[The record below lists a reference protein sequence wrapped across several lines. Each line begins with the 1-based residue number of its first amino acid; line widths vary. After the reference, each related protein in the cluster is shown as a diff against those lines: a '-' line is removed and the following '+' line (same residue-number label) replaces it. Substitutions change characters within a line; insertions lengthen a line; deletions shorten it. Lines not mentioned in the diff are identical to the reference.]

1 MNFLVHTW
9 TDFTTDLQNIASLI
23 RARPEQPDI
32 IVAIARGGLVPA
44 RILSDF
50 LGLQVASFTVSS
62 YSGLKRN
69 DDQHMSFEL
78 GGRLDDRHVLLVD
91 DVSDSGHT
99 FARATKYLHKHGAKK
114 ITTAAIFTKP
124 GSVHLPDVFAKETDA
139 WVIFPFEI
147 LENIREIRTK
157 WRNEKTT
164 EEEIIRRF
172 IELKIPHAYLSLLLK
187 EP

>member
-1 MNFLVHTW
+1 MNFLIHSWSDLTS
-9 TDFTTDLQNIASLI
+9 DLQNISMQI
-23 RARPEQPDI
+23 RARAEQPDI

-69 DDQHMSFEL
+69 DDQHMAFEL

-99 FARATKYLHKHGAKK
+99 FARAMKYLHKHGAKK

-124 GSVHLPDVFAKETDA
+124 KSVHLPDVFAKETDA
-139 WVIFPFEI
+139 WVIFPFEV
-147 LENIREIRTK
+147 LEGIREVRAK
-157 WRNEKTT
+157 WRTEKLS
-164 EEEIIRRF
+164 EEVILRRF
-172 IELKIPHAYLSLLLK
+172 VELKIPHEYLKLLFL